1 MVGEGQNFSNDA
13 MDIKSCNLRKNHQSK
28 MITSEDWMAALN
40 YSIYLRYIEIVECC
54 TLEARNQFEEER

>member
-28 MITSEDWMAALN
+28 MITSEDWMAAPELLHLLE
-40 YSIYLRYIEIVECC
+40 IYRDCGVLH
-54 TLEARNQFEEER
+54 ARS